1 MQPTLTI
8 AMRAARAAAD
18 KLKYTYQQTPA
29 LLADGFSLEKIFT
42 EALEGAAA
50 RVVKAI
56 RAAHPSHNITFKQ
69 LGENPAKN
77 PEHSHSWYVNLLD
90 GEMNFQTGF
99 PAVAVCVAHAFK
111 GKFEQV
117 AIINIF
123 TDEEYGCVRGRG
135 MTRNEQR
142 VRVTMNR
149 RLENSSCSVH
159 GFDTDVKWIGCCSS
173 NHISQRII
181 GSGLMTLAHFCSGF
195 TDTCLVSGLSADDT
209 AVAALM
215 LQESGALSG
224 DRQGKPLFANS
235 AEIVAANPKLFKVLL
250 QAI

>member
-18 KLKYTYQQTPA
+18 KLQYTYQQTPA
-29 LLADGFSLEKIFT
+29 LLADGLSLEKIFT
-42 EALEGAAA
+42 EALEGAAV
-50 RVVKAI
+50 RVVKTL
-56 RAAHPSHNITFKQ
+56 RAAHPGHNITFKQ
-69 LGENPAKN
+69 LGDNPAKN
-77 PEHSHSWYVNLLD
+77 PEHNHKWYVNLLD
-90 GEMNFQTGF
+90 GEMNYQTGF
-99 PAVAVCVAHAFK
+99 PAVAVCVAHAFRD
-111 GKFEQV
+111 KFEQV

-142 VRVTMNR
+142 VRVTATR
-149 RLENSSCSVH
+149 RLENSCCSVH
-159 GFDTDVKWIGCCSS
+159 GLDTDAKWVACCSE
-173 NHISQRII
+173 NNISQRIV

-195 TDTCLVSGLSADDT
+195 SDACLVSGLSADDI

-215 LQESGALSG
+215 LQESGALSA
-224 DRQGKPLFANS
+224 DRKGKPLFANS
-235 AEIVAANPKLFKVLL
+235 AEIIAANPKLFKVLL